1 MKDINQQEQQLS
13 SGYPGLL
20 SFRLPQ
26 LITFNLPNTSNGI
39 STETII
45 KGQKDCMSALTH
57 L

>member
-26 LITFNLPNTSNGI
+26 LITFNLPNTAGLARAKSWSN
-39 STETII
+39 
-45 KGQKDCMSALTH
+45 KR
-57 L
+57 